1 MNFGLHSLI
10 LEPARHFS
18 KTRHVGSLFRAEPKD
33 VQVEVIYSMLVS
45 NQEISMT
52 STLAPLPHRAI
63 NIWPLKPY
71 QFT

>member
-1 MNFGLHSLI
+1 MNFGLLSPI

-52 STLAPLPHRAI
+52 STLAPLRAI

-71 QFT
+71 QFTR